1 MAANQEWVEY
11 EINNS
16 RWSIPSRYSNLSPLG
31 HGAYGLVCSAD
42 DSQSSE
48 KVAIKK
54 LAQPFATNVHAKR
67 AFREIKLLKHV
78 IHDNI
83 IQLYDLFCRATSPAE
98 LDEMY

>member
-1 MAANQEWVEY
+1 MADNEQFIEH

-16 RWSIPSRYSNLSPLG
+16 RWLVPRRYSNLAPLG

-42 DSQSSE
+42 DSQTNE

-78 IHDNI
+78 HHDNI
-83 IQLYDLFCRATSPAE
+83 IRLYNIFTKANSAEE
-98 LDEMY
+98 LDDM